1 MGSRTRIYLDHNAT
15 TPLWAE
21 ARRAMEAAMGGM
33 GNPSSPHAEGRRA
46 RALVDKAREQV
57 AELMGVSALNVVF
70 TGGGAEANALAVAQ
84 AECLGARR
92 LLIGAGE
99 HACVLAAAEASAL
112 PCRMVGLDED
122 GRLDLRDLEAALGE
136 SSDEVPFLACMLA
149 NNETGVM
156 QPVVEAAGLV
166 RGAGGFVH
174 CDAVQGVGRMPVFP
188 AALGVDFCALSAHKM
203 GGPSG
208 VGALVCLRE
217 TDVDAPR
224 FVPLVGG
231 GGQERGWR
239 AGTENVIGIVG
250 FGAAAGASFCGG
262 LRAPHPAFAEGGD
275 FLHVGGKAP
284 HTAHHFTRPPALL
297 VRDSPHHSAEGRAAS
312 LSESVGGEVPE
323 GAASVQEAGVLH
335 VGGKAPHTPHAFCP
349 PTHPFG
355 PGLAATSG
363 AKSAPPS
370 PVERLPSGGGEGER
384 LASLRDELEKHLRGE
399 MGAVIFGERAERMSH
414 VSCFAIPGL
423 AAETA
428 VMRLDLAGI
437 AVGAGSA
444 CSSGKLAP
452 SHVLAAMGVSPD
464 LARCALRVS
473 LGRGNRR
480 GDVARLI
487 ECLAAAAKEIKN

>member
-1 MGSRTRIYLDHNAT
+1 MDSNTRIYLDHNAT
-15 TPLWAE
+15 TPLRAE
-21 ARRAMEAAMGGM
+21 ARAAMEEAMGRM

-46 RALVDKAREQV
+46 RALVDGAREQV
-57 AELMGVSALNVVF
+57 AELLGVSPLNVVF

-84 AECLGARR
+84 AECLGAGR
-92 LLIGAGE
+92 LLVGAGE
-99 HACVLAAAEASAL
+99 HACVLAAAAASSL
-112 PCRMVGLDED
+112 PCRMVGLDGD
-122 GRLDLRDLEAALGE
+122 GRLDLADLEAALGE
-136 SSDEVPFLACMLA
+136 SEEVPFLACMLA

-156 QPVVEAAGLV
+156 QPVGEAIALV
-166 RGAGGFVH
+166 RGVGGFAH

-188 AALGVDFCALSAHKM
+188 EALGVDFCALSAHKM

-239 AGTENVIGIVG
+239 SGTENVVGIVG

-262 LRAPHPAFAEGGD
+262 HAPSTPPSSFAEGSCMWGA
-275 FLHVGGKAP
+275 KP
-284 HTAHHFTRPPALL
+284 PTPPNHFSRPPTLFA
-297 VRDSPHHSAEGRAAS
+297 AAS
-312 LSESVGGEVPE
+312 RNEVPKDAPSSQTATARPFSESLGDLCTKDAP
-323 GAASVQEAGVLH
+323 AS
-335 VGGKAPHTPHAFCP
+335 
-349 PTHPFG
+349 
-355 PGLAATSG
+355 LA
-363 AKSAPPS
+363 
-370 PVERLPSGGGEGER
+370 ERSSSGGGVPEDAPSDD
-384 LASLRDELEKHLRGE
+384 LASLGALRDELEKHLRGE
-399 MGAVIFGERAERMSH
+399 MGAVIFGERAERMAH

-423 AAETA
+423 TAETA

-452 SHVLAAMGVSPD
+452 SHVLAAMGVPSD

-473 LGRGNRR
+473 FGRGNRR
-480 GDVARLI
+480 EHVGRLL
-487 ECLAAAAKEIKN
+487 ECLAAAVREIKN